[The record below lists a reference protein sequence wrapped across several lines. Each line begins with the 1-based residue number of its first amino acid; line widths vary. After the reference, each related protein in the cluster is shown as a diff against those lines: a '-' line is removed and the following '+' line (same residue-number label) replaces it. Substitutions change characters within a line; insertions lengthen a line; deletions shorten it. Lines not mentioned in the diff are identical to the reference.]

1 MFIKNLFSD
10 PVLFFAVLISVGL
23 SVCIHEFFHAYIA
36 LKCGDSTAAD
46 AGHLTLNP
54 LKQMGIISI
63 VMLLLLGVC
72 WGAVPVDPARLDRKK
87 RIFTALAGPL
97 TNLMLF
103 VIGVLLGV
111 LAIKFNVESMVMF
124 TVIFAQVNMV
134 LFCINIAPVPGFDGG
149 TVLMELIGG
158 EKLYSS
164 ELGKGFMIGSF
175 LLLFYLMDY
184 IFAWASWATAHLLN
198 FLGNLLI

>member
-1 MFIKNLFSD
+1 MENIDFERIWEIVKM
-10 PVLFFAVLISVGL
+10 VG
-23 SVCIHEFFHAYIA
+23 I
-36 LKCGDSTAAD
+36 G
-46 AGHLTLNP
+46 
-54 LKQMGIISI
+54 
-63 VMLLLLGVC
+63 LL
-72 WGAVPVDPARLDRKK
+72 
-87 RIFTALAGPL
+87 
-97 TNLMLF
+97 
-103 VIGVLLGV
+103 LLGV